1 MSQQSTEQK
10 RFLAD
15 RMLGT
20 LTRYLRF
27 MGYDTMSANSIAP
40 GMARED
46 TLLLEIATRDKRL
59 LLTRDRELAR
69 RGGAQ
74 ALYIVSEDVMEQIR
88 QIAGLGLIE
97 PRVRMSRCSICNT
110 HLRPATAR
118 EVREARY
125 APQAD
130 REREFSWCPVCRKL
144 YWMGSHGEHIEERLR
159 ESFSP

>member
-74 ALYIVSEDVMEQIR
+74 AVYIVSEDIMEQIR

-97 PRVRMSRCSICNT
+97 PRVRMNRCSICNT

-118 EVREARY
+118 EVREARE
-125 APQAD
+125 AREEDRAAD
-130 REREFSWCPVCRKL
+130 SLTGCPEPLLVQ
-144 YWMGSHGEHIEERLR
+144 GSAGLR
-159 ESFSP
+159 PPRYIPAQS

>member
-1 MSQQSTEQK
+1 
-10 RFLAD
+10 
-15 RMLGT
+15 MLGT

-74 ALYIVSEDVMEQIR
+74 AVYIVSEDIMEQIR

-97 PRVRMSRCSICNT
+97 PRVRMNRCSICNT

-118 EVREARY
+118 EVREAREE
-125 APQAD
+125 D